1 MKILDKHT
9 WNRQAHFEF
18 FNTFNDPYFGVTIK
32 VDVTKAY
39 EFSRLQK
46 VSFFVTYLHA
56 TMRAINDVENFKYR
70 INDANEVVVFDT
82 IHASPTIL
90 RPNKTFG
97 FTFVKY
103 DEDILKFQANFLKEK
118 ERVFNSNDLFPPVNS
133 MDCVHCSSLPW
144 VNFTGHKEPFK
155 GEKDSI
161 PKLAF
166 SKMESIGSKKEM
178 HVAISVNHALV
189 DGYHVGLFNER
200 LQFHLN
206 SQEI

>member
-18 FNTFNDPYFGVTIK
+18 FNTFVDPYFAVTFK
-32 VDVTKAY
+32 VDVTNAY
-39 EFSRLQK
+39 EFSHDNAT
-46 VSFFVTYLHA
+46 SFFVTYLHA
-56 TMRAINDVENFKYR
+56 TMQAINDVENLKYR
-70 INDANEVVVFDT
+70 INESNEVVMFDT

-97 FTFVKY
+97 FSFVNY
-103 DEDILKFQANFLKEK
+103 DKDIFKFQNNFLKEK
-118 ERVFNSNDLFPPVNS
+118 ERIFGSNDLFPPVNS

-155 GEKDSI
+155 GDKDSI

-166 SKMESIGSKKEM
+166 SRMERVESKKEM
-178 HVAISVNHALV
+178 QVAISVNHALV
-189 DGYHVGLFNER
+189 DGYHIGLFNEK

-206 SQEI
+206 SY

>member
-1 MKILDKHT
+1 MKVLDKHT

-18 FNTFNDPYFGVTIK
+18 FNTFVDPYFGVTFK
-32 VDVTKAY
+32 VDVTNAY
-39 EFSRLQK
+39 EYSRHNEP
-46 VSFFVTYLHA
+46 SFFVTYLHA
-56 TMRAINDVENFKYR
+56 TMQAINDVENLKYR
-70 INDANEVVVFDT
+70 INESNEVVVFDT

-97 FTFVKY
+97 FSFVKY
-103 DEDILKFQANFLKEK
+103 DADILKFQSNFLKEK
-118 ERVFNSNDLFPPVNS
+118 ERIFGSNELFPPINS

-155 GEKDSI
+155 GDKESI

-166 SKMESIGSKKEM
+166 SKMESVGSKKEM
-178 HVAISVNHALV
+178 QVAISVNHALV
-189 DGYHVGLFNER
+189 DGYHIGLFNEK

-206 SQEI
+206 SY

>member
-1 MKILDKHT
+1 LKILDKHT

-39 EFSRLQK
+39 EFSRLHE

-56 TMRAINDVENFKYR
+56 TMSAVNDVENLKYR

-103 DEDILKFQANFLKEK
+103 DEDILKFQANFLEEK
-118 ERVFNSNDLFPPVNS
+118 ERVFNSNDLFPPENS

>member
-1 MKILDKHT
+1 MKIINKHT
-9 WNRQAHFEF
+9 WNRRSHFEF
-18 FNTFNDPYFGVTIK
+18 FNTFVDPFFSVSFK

-39 EFSRLQK
+39 QFSK
-46 VSFFVTYLHA
+46 VNNVSFFVTYLHA
-56 TMRAINDVENFKYR
+56 TMKAINEVENFRYR
-70 INDANEVVVFDT
+70 INEANDVVVFDT
-82 IHASPTIL
+82 IHAAPTIL

-97 FTFVKY
+97 FSFVNY
-103 DEDILKFQANFLKEK
+103 EEDIFKFQANFLKEK
-118 ERVFNSNDLFPPVNS
+118 ERVLNTNDLFPPVNS

-155 GEKDSI
+155 GDKDSV

-166 SKMESIGSKKEM
+166 SKMEDLGSKKEM
-178 HVAISVNHALV
+178 QVAISVNHALV

-206 SQEI
+206 SQ

>member
-9 WNRQAHFEF
+9 WNRRSHFEF
-18 FNTFNDPYFGVTIK
+18 FNTFVDPYFGVTFS

-39 EFSRLQK
+39 EFSQENK
-46 VSFFVTYLHA
+46 VSFFVNYLHA
-56 TMRAINDVENFKYR
+56 TMKAINEVENLKYR

-97 FTFVKY
+97 FTFVNY
-103 DEDILKFQANFLKEK
+103 DADIFKFQTNFLNEK
-118 ERVFNSNDLFPPVNS
+118 ERVFNSNELFPPLNT
-133 MDCVHCSSLPW
+133 MDCVHCSTLPW
-144 VNFTGHKEPFK
+144 INFTGHKEPFK
-155 GEKDSI
+155 GDKDSI

-166 SKMESIGSKKEM
+166 SKMEKIGSKREM
-178 HVAISVNHALV
+178 QIAISVNHALV
-189 DGYHVGLFNER
+189 DGYHVGLFNEK

-206 SQEI
+206 K

>member
-1 MKILDKHT
+1 MRILDKHT

-18 FNTFNDPYFGVTIK
+18 FNTFVDPYFGVTFK

-39 EFSRLQK
+39 EFSRNSN
-46 VSFFVTYLHA
+46 VSFFVKYLHA
-56 TMRAINDVENFKYR
+56 TMQAINKVENLKYR
-70 INDANEVVVFDT
+70 INEFNDVVEYDT

-97 FTFVKY
+97 FSFVNY
-103 DEDILKFQANFLKEK
+103 DEDILKFQSNFLKEK
-118 ERVFNSNDLFPPVNS
+118 ERIFNSNELFPPVNS

-166 SKMESIGSKKEM
+166 SKMESLGSKKEM
-178 HVAISVNHALV
+178 KVAINVNHALV
-189 DGYHVGLFNER
+189 DGYHIGLFNER

-206 SQEI
+206 SH

>member
-18 FNTFNDPYFGVTIK
+18 FNTFVDPYFAVTFK
-32 VDVTKAY
+32 VDVTNAY
-39 EFSRLQK
+39 EFSHDN
-46 VSFFVTYLHA
+46 VTSFFVTYLHA
-56 TMRAINDVENFKYR
+56 TMQAINDVENLKYR
-70 INDANEVVVFDT
+70 INEANEVVMFDT

-97 FTFVKY
+97 FSFVNY
-103 DEDILKFQANFLKEK
+103 DKDIFKFQNNFLKEK
-118 ERVFNSNDLFPPVNS
+118 ERIFGSNDLFPPVNS

-144 VNFTGHKEPFK
+144 VNFIGHKEPFK
-155 GEKDSI
+155 GDKDSI

-166 SKMESIGSKKEM
+166 SRMERVESKKEM
-178 HVAISVNHALV
+178 QVAISVNHALV
-189 DGYHVGLFNER
+189 DGYHIGLFNEK

-206 SQEI
+206 SY